1 MSVNYQLIDLIRQT
15 INKSAEEAKYGAA
28 MGGFHHDGG
37 AYAMRKDFDTWL
49 DGVNFAITS
58 ETKSYGEIIEEH
70 RRKSDPDYQ
79 QYLEMKKKF
88 EDEWSNRRSCIANS
102 IW

>member
-37 AYAMRKDFDTWL
+37 EYAMRKDFDTWL
-49 DGVNFAITS
+49 DGVNFALTG
-58 ETKSYGEIIEEH
+58 ETTRYSEIIKEH
-70 RRKSDPDYQ
+70 HRKCDPDYQ
-79 QYLEMKKKF
+79 QYLELKRKF
-88 EDEWSNRRSCIANS
+88 GDE
-102 IW
+102 